1 MEEVEITKKKNM
13 PHKYLMCIRTNY
25 SATSRS
31 AFFLSFSFG
40 WSQTRVSS
48 SDLHHGR
55 NNLYRKM
62 LRTRME
68 DIYWIINP
76 FVRQNNP
83 WVGNALI
90 LALGSM
96 LIIFLIY
103 QPERRSGKERA
114 PSRASPPLV
123 FLKYS

>member
-1 MEEVEITKKKNM
+1 
-13 PHKYLMCIRTNY
+13 
-25 SATSRS
+25 
-31 AFFLSFSFG
+31 
-40 WSQTRVSS
+40 
-48 SDLHHGR
+48 
-55 NNLYRKM
+55 
-62 LRTRME
+62 ME